1 MAQVI
6 TEQDFPTN
14 GMYRADLLTTKGQQI
29 FANPDQLTQA
39 LNANPLLGGQYVLR
53 VVTPGSEIVWQN
65 PDTVIEISTPNA
77 YGTQEYMYA
86 VRVDDERETIMA
98 ENPITPTQDFRN
110 KMNALKTVL
119 ENVGDGPAGAARR
132 RKNRKTKKVSRR
144 RRITRRR

>member
-6 TEQDFPTN
+6 TEEDFPTN

-53 VVTPGSEIVWQN
+53 VVIPGSEIVWEN
-65 PDTVIEISTPNA
+65 TDTSIEIRTPNV
-77 YGTQEYMYA
+77 YGTPEYTYA
-86 VRVDDERETIMA
+86 VSVDDEHESEMA
-98 ENPITPTQDFRN
+98 ENPITPTQEFRN

-119 ENVGDGPAGAARR
+119 ENVGGPAGAARR
-132 RKNRKTKKVSRR
+132 RDRKSVV
-144 RRITRRR
+144 